1 MNYREKMEHFLVDKF
16 NGRIKPL
23 EIEDFETINKHKD
36 NTFGFSFAGLM
47 LYCNGMNE
55 KAISHYAPMGLLYND
70 GENIMG
76 IGIFKKVLLKKYIC
90 TYSCTKR
97 KRLDEMY

>member
-36 NTFGFSFAGLM
+36 NTLD
-47 LYCNGMNE
+47 L
-55 KAISHYAPMGLLYND
+55 
-70 GENIMG
+70 
-76 IGIFKKVLLKKYIC
+76 VLL
-90 TYSCTKR
+90 
-97 KRLDEMY
+97 D